1 MLEQIESKKGRSSES
16 PDTMVAKPQT
26 SLLPL
31 KTSENR
37 DIKTVECAHR
47 GETIQHLSR
56 REPIHTTSRHSGE
69 KEETFNEVILTSI
82 SFSKREP
89 KQFNRR
95 KPVLHMDE
103 DPSKP
108 WYFTHILLRARAV
121 SG

>member
-1 MLEQIESKKGRSSES
+1 MLEQIESKKRRSSES
-16 PDTMVAKPQT
+16 PDTMAAKPQT

-37 DIKTVECAHR
+37 DITTVECADR

-56 REPIHTTSRHSGE
+56 RESIHTTSRHSDE
-69 KEETFNEVILTSI
+69 KEETLNEVILTSI

-108 WYFTHILLRARAV
+108 WYFTHI
-121 SG
+121 